1 MVNEWKLTNVFFLFF
16 LLFFMKNKTR
26 LTEGDHMAKD
36 IQLKEIFGVIKKR
49 ISEETGN
56 ILRNLKMLVD
66 SVPVYRL
73 DFQNNKTFWELIT

>member
-1 MVNEWKLTNVFFLFF
+1 
-16 LLFFMKNKTR
+16 
-26 LTEGDHMAKD
+26 MAKD

-66 SVPVYRL
+66 SVPVYRI